1 MSSLINLKKY
11 NYDRN
16 QNILPGKPL
25 CTVYKV
31 VFPAFFWSTLVVTVH
46 FPVGTARSKIV
57 TSKKQVCLLRETM
70 GNIRVRNLLCHML
83 TVLFP
88 VALGKISLI
97 EHKAMENFDIMSPEE
112 VQ

>member
-1 MSSLINLKKY
+1 M
-11 NYDRN
+11 
-16 QNILPGKPL
+16 
-25 CTVYKV
+25 YKV
-31 VFPAFFWSTLVVTVH
+31 VFPAFFWSILVVTVH

-97 EHKAMENFDIMSPEE
+97 EHTVMENFDIMSPEE